1 MTTILAFI
9 FVLGVLVFVHEL
21 GHFMAARR
29 IGIRV
34 LTFSLGFGPKLLKVK
49 RGDTVYCISAIP
61 LGGYVKMAGENPKD
75 ARTGA
80 DDEFL
85 SKSKWQR
92 FQVLI
97 MGPVM
102 NVALALVVMAAVFY
116 QGAPTPAYNKQ
127 AVVIGGFGENSPAQA
142 AGLQAGDRV
151 LSVDGDPIEH
161 WEDFLITVGPKA
173 GRRVTIAVERG
184 GATIEATMTPVPQG
198 RYKTGDIGT
207 YPIFNPQVSALT
219 SGQAAEAA
227 GLRVGDVVMAA
238 NGEVNATYPRVLELI
253 KINPDKPLALD
264 VRREGAIQRIEIT
277 PRKSGDA
284 ARIGAT
290 FAVEHTQVHPGVL
303 GAIKMSAAQNWDW
316 TKLIGKTLKGLFTRD
331 TPFNQ
336 MMGPLGIAEVSGSMA
351 SAGWIPLFTFM
362 ALISLNLGLF
372 NLLPI
377 PVLDGGHIAIM
388 ALEGVARQ
396 DFSFDVKMKMMR
408 VGLVLLLALMGTVIY
423 NDIAR
428 LEWVQ
433 RLVAGPG

>member
-1 MTTILAFI
+1 MTTLLAFL

-21 GHFMAARR
+21 GHFAAARR
-29 IGIRV
+29 VGIRV

-80 DDEFL
+80 TDEFL

-97 MGPVM
+97 MGPAM
-102 NVALALVVMAAVFY
+102 NVALAIVVMAVVFY

-127 AVVIGGFGENSPAQA
+127 AVVIGGVGAESPAKA
-142 AGLQAGDRV
+142 AGLAPGDRIIA
-151 LSVDGDPIEH
+151 VDGDPVRD

-173 GRRVTIAVERG
+173 SREVTITVDRG
-184 GATIEATMTPVPQG
+184 GSTLDLHMTPAPQG
-198 RYKTGDIGT
+198 RYKTGDIGAF
-207 YPIFNPQVSALT
+207 PVFNPQVQSLT
-219 SGQAAEAA
+219 AGGAAEAA
-227 GLRVGDVVMAA
+227 GLTVGDVVIAA
-238 NGEVNATYPRVLELI
+238 NGEVNVTYQRVLELI
-253 KINPDKPLALD
+253 QLHPDQPLALQ
-264 VRREGAIQRIEIT
+264 VRRGASIHDVAVT
-277 PRKSGDA
+277 PRKSGES
-284 ARIGAT
+284 ARIGAN
-290 FAVEHTQVHPGVL
+290 FDIEHTQVHPGIA
-303 GAIKMSAAQNWDW
+303 GAINMSLAQNWDW
-316 TKLIGKTLKGLFTRD
+316 AKLIGKTLKGLFTRD

-336 MMGPLGIAEVSGSMA
+336 MMGPLGIAEISGSMA
-351 SAGWIPLFTFM
+351 EAGWIPLFTFM

-372 NLLPI
+372 NLLPV
-377 PVLDGGHIAIM
+377 PVLDGGHITIM

-433 RLVAGPG
+433 RLVMGAG

>member
-9 FVLGVLVFVHEL
+9 FVLGVLIFVHEL

-49 RGDTVYCISAIP
+49 RGDTEYCLSAIP

-75 ARTGA
+75 ARSGA

-97 MGPVM
+97 MGPAM

-127 AVVIGGFGENSPAQA
+127 AVVIGGFNENSPAQA

-184 GATIEATMTPVPQG
+184 GATIEATMTPDPQG

-219 SGQAAEAA
+219 AGQAAEAA

-253 KINPDKPLALD
+253 KINLDKPLVLD

-277 PRKSGDA
+277 PRKSGDS
-284 ARIGAT
+284 ARIGAN
-290 FAVEHTQVHPGVL
+290 FDIEHTQVHPGVL

-362 ALISLNLGLF
+362 ALISLNLGLV

-377 PVLDGGHIAIM
+377 PVLDGGHITIM
-388 ALEGVARQ
+388 ALEGVSRR
-396 DFSFDVKMKMMR
+396 DFSFEVKQNMMR
-408 VGLVLLLALMGTVIY
+408 VGLVLLLTLMATVLY

>member
-9 FVLGVLVFVHEL
+9 FVLGVLIFVHEL

-29 IGIRV
+29 VGIRV
-34 LTFSLGFGPKLLKVK
+34 LTFSLGFGPKLLKFK

-75 ARTGA
+75 ARSGA
-80 DDEFL
+80 EDEFL

-97 MGPVM
+97 MGPAM
-102 NVALALVVMAAVFY
+102 NVVLALFVMAGVFY

-127 AVVIGGFGENSPAQA
+127 AVVIGGFGPHSPAEA
-142 AGLQAGDRV
+142 AGLQVGDRV
-151 LSVDGDPIEH
+151 LAVDGDPVRD

-173 GRRVTIAVERG
+173 GREVTITAERG
-184 GATIEATMTPVPQG
+184 GSTLDLHMTPVPQG

-207 YPIFNPQVSALT
+207 YPIFNPQVSGLVA
-219 SGQAAEAA
+219 GGAAQAA
-227 GLRVGDVVMAA
+227 GLNVGDVVVSA
-238 NGEVNATYPRVLELI
+238 NGENNPTYQRLLELI
-253 KINPDKPLALD
+253 QLHPEQSIALQ
-264 VRREGAIQRIEIT
+264 VRRGSSLHDVAVT
-277 PRKSGDA
+277 PRKSGDT
-284 ARIGAT
+284 ARIGAN
-290 FAVEHTQVHPGVL
+290 FDIEHTQVHPGIA
-303 GAIKMSAAQNWDW
+303 GSIKMSVAQNWDW
-316 TKLIGKTLKGLFTRD
+316 TILIGKTLKGLFTRD

-351 SAGWIPLFTFM
+351 EAGWIPLFTFM

-372 NLLPI
+372 NLLPVPI
-377 PVLDGGHIAIM
+377 LDGGHITIM

-428 LEWVQ
+428 IEWIQ
-433 RLVAGPG
+433 RLVVGQG

>member
-1 MTTILAFI
+1 MTTILAFL
-9 FVLGVLVFVHEL
+9 FVLGVLIFVHEL

-29 IGIRV
+29 VGIRV
-34 LTFSLGFGPKLLKVK
+34 LTFSLGFGPKLLKFK

-97 MGPVM
+97 MGPAM
-102 NVALALVVMAAVFY
+102 NVVLALFVMAVVFY

-127 AVVIGGFGENSPAQA
+127 AVVIGGFGPNSPAEA
-142 AGLQAGDRV
+142 AGLKAGDRI
-151 LSVDGDPIEH
+151 LAVDGDGVEN

-173 GRRVTIAVERG
+173 GREVTISAERA
-184 GATIEATMTPVPQG
+184 GATINVQMTPVAQG

-207 YPIFNPQVSALT
+207 YPIFNPQVSGLVD
-219 SGQAAEAA
+219 GGAAAAA
-227 GLRVGDVVMAA
+227 GLKVGDVVVAA
-238 NGEVNATYPRVLELI
+238 NGEANVTYKRVLELI
-253 KINPDKPLALD
+253 KLNPDKPLALD
-264 VRREGAIQRIEIT
+264 LRRGETVQKIEIT
-277 PRKSGDA
+277 PRKSGDS

-290 FAVEHTQVHPGVL
+290 FGIEHTQVTPGVWT
-303 GAIKMSAAQNWDW
+303 AIKMSAAQNWDW

-331 TPFNQ
+331 TPLNQ
-336 MMGPLGIAEVSGSMA
+336 MMGPLGIAEVSGNMA
-351 SAGWIPLFTFM
+351 EAGWIPLFTFM

-372 NLLPI
+372 NLLPV
-377 PVLDGGHIAIM
+377 PVLDGGHITIM
-388 ALEGVARQ
+388 ALEGIARQ

-428 LEWVQ
+428 LEWIQ
-433 RLVAGPG
+433 RLVMGQG